1 MNKKFISKI
10 KMARSVSGIID
21 SFPDIEAQTPGLQSA
36 HEELDDRISD
46 TEKYQRDQSNK
57 GTEIT
62 TMKNEVRKALEL
74 IYRKISSSFV
84 AFSIVSADVKVK
96 ALGKKHDIS
105 KSDVTHFTETELFA
119 RAYVLYGDV
128 LPYADK
134 LLPHATAD
142 DVDGLKETADD
153 FNIYLPKKRTQ
164 VGISMVATQNIEEAV
179 EKIDLLLKETIDKL
193 VKPWEFSASD
203 FFKAFKNAR
212 VLEDPGYRKVK
223 KDEEEPEIK

>member
-10 KMARSVSGIID
+10 KMARSVSGILD
-21 SFPDIEAQTPGLQSA
+21 SFPDIETQTPGLESA
-36 HEELDDRISD
+36 HNELDDRIAE
-46 TEKYQRDQSNK
+46 TAKYQQDQSNK

-84 AFSIVSADVKVK
+84 AFSIVSTDVKVK
-96 ALGKKHDIS
+96 ALGKKHDIP
-105 KSDVTHFTETELFA
+105 KSDVTHFSETELFS
-119 RAYVLYGDV
+119 RAYVLYSDV

-134 LLPHATAD
+134 LLPHATLT
-142 DVDGLKETADD
+142 DVDNLKATADD
-153 FNIYLPKKRTQ
+153 FNVYLPKKRTQ
-164 VGISMVATQNIEEAV
+164 IGKTMVATQNIEEAV
-179 EKIDLLLKETIDKL
+179 EKIDFLLKETIDKL

-223 KDEEEPEIK
+223 KEEEETENK